1 METRNIQFTVLGDM
15 NSGKSSIIQRF
26 FNPSKSSI
34 DASPT
39 IGLEVIS
46 SMYRTD
52 KTVYRTKFH
61 DMSGDSHYDCL
72 YSSYIFNSDTVI
84 VVFDT
89 TSKHSFERAKHW
101 VKRVVSCNGEDSRIC
116 LLGNKIDLEST
127 RTVHA
132 PEVRKFIRENKAKN
146 IMYNEVSALTG
157 EGTVDAFR
165 SLVNFATSTVR
176 EVYNSR
182 DFNQP
187 KKDKHRN
194 LCNVM

>member
-1 METRNIQFTVLGDM
+1 METRNVQFTVIGDM
-15 NSGKSSIIQRF
+15 NSGKSSIIERF
-26 FNPSKSSI
+26 LNPSKTTV
-34 DASPT
+34 DVSPT
-39 IGLEVIS
+39 IGIEVIS
-46 SMYRTD
+46 SMFRTD

-89 TSKHSFERAKHW
+89 TSKHSFDRAKNW
-101 VKRVVSCNGEDSRIC
+101 IKRVVSFNGEDARIA

-165 SLVNFATSTVR
+165 LLINFASSTVR

-182 DFNQP
+182 DFNQL
-187 KKDKHRN
+187 KEDKHRN
-194 LCNVM
+194 LCRLM